1 MLKFLSDTPC
11 RNFPSSQRK
20 KIMKKLLHI
29 AVLGLLLAGGYAQA
43 KDDKAMEPTKTTA
56 CDKQVEG
63 LKGDEQKMKM
73 KECMNAKPMEEKMH
87 KGGMQQEKMKRCNAE
102 AKGMKGDERK
112 MKMSEC
118 LKG

>member
-1 MLKFLSDTPC
+1 M
-11 RNFPSSQRK
+11 K
-20 KIMKKLLHI
+20 KILSI
-29 AVLGLLLAGGYAQA
+29 ALFGLLLASGHAQA
-43 KDDKAMEPTKTTA
+43 KDDKTMEQTQMTA
-56 CDKQVEG
+56 CEKQTSG
-63 LKGDEQKMKM
+63 MKGDEQKMKM
-73 KECMNAKPMEEKMH
+73 KECMSAKPMEEKMH

>member
-1 MLKFLSDTPC
+1 M
-11 RNFPSSQRK
+11 K
-20 KIMKKLLHI
+20 KILSI
-29 AVLGLLLAGGYAQA
+29 ALFGLLLAGGYAQA
-43 KDDKAMEPTKTTA
+43 KDDKTMEQTKMTA
-56 CDKQVEG
+56 CEKQAEG
-63 LKGDEQKMKM
+63 MKGDEQKVKM

>member
-1 MLKFLSDTPC
+1 
-11 RNFPSSQRK
+11 
-20 KIMKKLLHI
+20 
-29 AVLGLLLAGGYAQA
+29 
-43 KDDKAMEPTKTTA
+43 
-56 CDKQVEG
+56 
-63 LKGDEQKMKM
+63 MKM

-102 AKGMKGDERK
+102 AKGMKGEERK

>member
-1 MLKFLSDTPC
+1 
-11 RNFPSSQRK
+11 
-20 KIMKKLLHI
+20 MKKLISI
-29 AVLGLLLAGGYAQA
+29 AVFGLLLAGGYAQA
-43 KDDKAMEPTKTTA
+43 KDDKNMEQTKMTA

-73 KECMNAKPMEEKMH
+73 KECMNAKHVDEKMH
-87 KGGMQQEKMKRCNAE
+87 KSGKQQEKMKHCSAE
-102 AKGMKGDERK
+102 AKGMKGEERK

>member
-1 MLKFLSDTPC
+1 
-11 RNFPSSQRK
+11 
-20 KIMKKLLHI
+20 
-29 AVLGLLLAGGYAQA
+29 
-43 KDDKAMEPTKTTA
+43 
-56 CDKQVEG
+56 
-63 LKGDEQKMKM
+63 MKM
-73 KECMNAKPMEEKMH
+73 KECMSAKPMEEKMH

>member
-1 MLKFLSDTPC
+1 M
-11 RNFPSSQRK
+11 K
-20 KIMKKLLHI
+20 KILSI
-29 AVLGLLLAGGYAQA
+29 ALFGLLWVGGYAQA
-43 KDDKAMEPTKTTA
+43 AKDDKTMEQTQMTA
-56 CDKQVEG
+56 CEKQTSG
-63 LKGDEQKMKM
+63 MKGDEQKMKM
-73 KECMNAKPMEEKMH
+73 KECMSAKPMEEKMH